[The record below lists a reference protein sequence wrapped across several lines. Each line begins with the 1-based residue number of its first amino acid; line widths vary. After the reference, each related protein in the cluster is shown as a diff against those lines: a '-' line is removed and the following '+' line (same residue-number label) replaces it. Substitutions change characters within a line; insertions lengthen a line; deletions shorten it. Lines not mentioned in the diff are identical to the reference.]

1 MKYTRIW
8 RETMSFVT
16 NSNFLLT
23 IFDSLDWRASLLT
36 YCVISYHFGCPLLNL
51 QSTESFLHIS
61 TQITIIFW
69 LCGLKI
75 NPIFLLQISRNFYF
89 CFVYKKMRAQLLST
103 VCTDC
108 SRLDWDEK
116 KNPSSTALKVAIL
129 SPKNYSK

>member
-23 IFDSLDWRASLLT
+23 IFDSFDWRASLLT

-61 TQITIIFW
+61 TKITIIFW

-75 NPIFLLQISRNFYF
+75 NPIFLLQISHNFYF
-89 CFVYKKMRAQLLST
+89 CFVYKKNASSDTQYCVQWLLQAGL
-103 VCTDC
+103 
-108 SRLDWDEK
+108 RWK